1 MIQNSNKKVNIFVSN
16 VRTKILYQHLI
27 LNTVKA
33 SVVLINSSGFSHK
46 EPEKEQIKAQPVVV
60 TDLRRQ

>member
-27 LNTVKA
+27 LN
-33 SVVLINSSGFSHK
+33 SESISSAYK
-46 EPEKEQIKAQPVVV
+46 Q
-60 TDLRRQ
+60 

>member
-27 LNTVKA
+27 LNTVRA
-33 SVVLINSSGFSHK
+33 SVALRNSRGFSHK
-46 EPEKEQIKAQPVVV
+46 EPDKEQIRH
-60 TDLRRQ
+60 TTCRCHRFE